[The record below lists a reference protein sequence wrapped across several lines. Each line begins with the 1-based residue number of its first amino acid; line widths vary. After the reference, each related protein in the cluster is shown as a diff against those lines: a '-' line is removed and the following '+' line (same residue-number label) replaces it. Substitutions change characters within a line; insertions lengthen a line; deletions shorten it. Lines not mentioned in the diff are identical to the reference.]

1 MAIITGTPNNDI
13 LAIQT
18 DTTSV
23 QAGAGT
29 DIIVFSGNYADYTFS
44 QSDSYV
50 PLMTNNATNQVVSLF
65 GVEQL
70 QFDDGAVSLQ
80 TTGSGEFQVNTYT
93 SSDQYSPSTTALAD
107 GGFVVTLDSYN
118 QDYNYDGIFAQI
130 YNSDGTVQGNEFQ
143 VNTYTTANQM
153 YPSVTALN
161 NGDLDV
167 ILAR

>member
-1 MAIITGTPNNDI
+1 
-13 LAIQT
+13 
-18 DTTSV
+18 
-23 QAGAGT
+23 
-29 DIIVFSGNYADYTFS
+29 
-44 QSDSYV
+44 
-50 PLMTNNATNQVVSLF
+50 LF